1 MGCAADFLIEETRRH
16 IIESLSVQ
24 KQTSNYLSCFLWE
37 TPHPTTQADDSC
49 ELSGELRHSKEI
61 HPYVSQQMH
70 ILFFSMENYMS
81 LFKFIFLLL
90 LLFFKNN
97 NY

>member
-1 MGCAADFLIEETRRH
+1 MGRAADFLIEETRRH

-49 ELSGELRHSKEI
+49 ELSGELRHFKEI

-70 ILFFSMENYMS
+70 ILFSWTENYMP

-90 LLFFKNN
+90 LCFFCF
-97 NY
+97 